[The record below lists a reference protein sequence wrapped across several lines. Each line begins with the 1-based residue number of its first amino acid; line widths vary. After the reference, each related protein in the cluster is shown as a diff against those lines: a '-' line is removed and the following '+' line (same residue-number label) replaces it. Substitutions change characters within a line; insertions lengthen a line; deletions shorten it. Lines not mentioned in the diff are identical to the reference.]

1 MSWDELVDLDK
12 LSRVSW
18 LSWGE
23 FLGELDEFYWL
34 VKLWRVGM
42 SWGE

>member
-1 MSWDELVDLDK
+1 MSRVGWGELVEFDK

-23 FLGELDEFYWL
+23 FLGELDELYWL
-34 VKLWRVGM
+34 VKLW
-42 SWGE
+42 

>member
-1 MSWDELVDLDK
+1 MSWVRWGELVELDK

-23 FLGELDEFYWL
+23 FLGELDELYWL
-34 VKLWRVGM
+34 VKLW
-42 SWGE
+42 